1 VEPWLSKPRL
11 VGYLG
16 ECGVRTHALSVTRQ
30 TRYIVYVRIGEPAC
44 KHGVPEEDIWHAV
57 RNALR
62 KVTMDDD
69 LAMLIGPARDGSLL
83 EVGVLDIDGDDPVV
97 IHAMPL
103 RSKFY
108 PFLGQGR

>member
-1 VEPWLSKPRL
+1 
-11 VGYLG
+11 
-16 ECGVRTHALSVTRQ
+16 VRVRILALPVTRQ
-30 TRYIVYVRIGEPAC
+30 TRYIVYVRIGEPAY
-44 KHGVPEEDIWHAV
+44 KHGVPEVDTWHAV

-69 LAMLIGPARDGSLL
+69 LIGPARDGSLL